1 MLVLWI
7 ICALLTG
14 AIASGKGK
22 SFGAWCAIGFLIGVL
37 GPVVAAFMK
46 EEKGDSNEEYER
58 FYTC

>member
-22 SFGAWCAIGFLIGVL
+22 NFGTWCAIGFMIGVL
-37 GPVVAAFMK
+37 GPIVAACQK
-46 EEKGDSNEEYER
+46 EEKQGE
-58 FYTC
+58 

>member
-14 AIASGKGK
+14 AIANGKGK
-22 SFGAWCAIGFLIGVL
+22 SFATWCAIGFAIGVL

-46 EEKGDSNEEYER
+46 EEKGAPK
-58 FYTC
+58 C

>member
-22 SFGAWCAIGFLIGVL
+22 SFGAWCAIGFMIGVL
-37 GPVVAAFMK
+37 GPVVAAFIK
-46 EEKGDSNEEYER
+46 EEKGD
-58 FYTC
+58 TQC

>member
-7 ICALLTG
+7 ICVLTG

-22 SFGAWCAIGFLIGVL
+22 SFGTWCAIGFVIGVL

-46 EEKGDSNEEYER
+46 EEKGD
-58 FYTC
+58 TQC

>member
-22 SFGAWCAIGFLIGVL
+22 SFGTWCLIGFMIGIA
-37 GPVVAAFMK
+37 GPIVAACQK
-46 EEKGDSNEEYER
+46 EEKQGE
-58 FYTC
+58 